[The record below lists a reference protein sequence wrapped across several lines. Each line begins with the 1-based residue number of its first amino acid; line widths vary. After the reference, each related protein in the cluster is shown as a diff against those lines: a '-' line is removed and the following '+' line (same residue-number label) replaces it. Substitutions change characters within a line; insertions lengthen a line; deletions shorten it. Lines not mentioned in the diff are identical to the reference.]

1 MLAHIV
7 TKSLRQHALST
18 LITAGSIALATGLL
32 MAVWAV
38 KDQSMRAFT
47 NVTGGFDA
55 VFGPRGSELNLVLFS
70 VFHMDKAPGTL
81 PWADYE
87 ALRKDRRNIKTA
99 VPIVVGD
106 NFKNFRIVGTT
117 TNYFGVEYQRGRRL
131 ALQPSGRWFAEGAQ
145 EAVLGS
151 FVASRLGL
159 RVGDVFQPY
168 HGLEYDPSQKHE
180 ADYLVVGI
188 MRASN
193 TPADHVIWI
202 PVLGAQNMP
211 GHRAEAATDIS
222 AVLLQ
227 FNSAAQGP
235 MFADQVN
242 KGTRDKTVAMIAPTV
257 TRFFQRFEWLRV
269 VLGAMAALVAL
280 VGAGGILASLY
291 NTLNERRREL
301 AILRALG
308 ARRTTVFGAMVL
320 EAATISVLGVLGG
333 FAVYAVCVGAAA
345 HFVRQH
351 TGVVIDPWEASA
363 VFIVAPVGIVI
374 AGAAAGVL
382 PAIKAYQTDV
392 AENLVPHS

>member
-1 MLAHIV
+1 MITHVVA
-7 TKSLRQHALST
+7 KSLRQHALST
-18 LITAGSIALATGLL
+18 WVTAVSIAMATGLL
-32 MAVWAV
+32 LAVWAV
-38 KDQSMRAFT
+38 KDQSLRAFS

-55 VFGPRGSELNLVLFS
+55 VFGPRGSELNLVLFG

-87 ALRKDRRNIKTA
+87 ALQRDRRNIKAA

-106 NFKNFRIVGTT
+106 NFKNFRIVGTSAD
-117 TNYFGVEYQRGRRL
+117 YFSVEYQRGRSLTL
-131 ALQPSGRWFAEGAQ
+131 AQGRHFAAGAQ

-159 RVGDVFQPY
+159 RVGDVFAPY

-180 ADYLVVGI
+180 AEYLVVGI
-188 MRASN
+188 LRPSN
-193 TPADHVIWI
+193 TPADHVLWI
-202 PVLGAQNMP
+202 PLLGAQNMP

-227 FNSAAQGP
+227 FNSAVQGP
-235 MFADQVN
+235 VFADQVN

-291 NTLNERRREL
+291 NTMNERRREL

-308 ARRTTVFGAMVL
+308 ARRSTVFGAMVM
-320 EAATISVLGVLGG
+320 EAAAISALGALGG
-333 FAVYAVCVGAAA
+333 FGVYALCASAAA
-345 HFVRQH
+345 HYLRQH
-351 TGVVIDPWEASA
+351 TGVVIDPWETSA
-363 VFIVAPVGIVI
+363 VFVVAPAAVVV
-374 AGAAAGVL
+374 AGAAAGLL
-382 PAIKAYQTDV
+382 PAFKAYQTDV
-392 AENLVPHS
+392 AENLAPHS

>member
-242 KGTRDKTVAMIAPTV
+242 KGTRDK
-257 TRFFQRFEWLRV
+257 RWR
-269 VLGAMAALVAL
+269 
-280 VGAGGILASLY
+280 
-291 NTLNERRREL
+291 
-301 AILRALG
+301 
-308 ARRTTVFGAMVL
+308 
-320 EAATISVLGVLGG
+320 
-333 FAVYAVCVGAAA
+333 
-345 HFVRQH
+345 
-351 TGVVIDPWEASA
+351 
-363 VFIVAPVGIVI
+363 
-374 AGAAAGVL
+374 
-382 PAIKAYQTDV
+382 
-392 AENLVPHS
+392 